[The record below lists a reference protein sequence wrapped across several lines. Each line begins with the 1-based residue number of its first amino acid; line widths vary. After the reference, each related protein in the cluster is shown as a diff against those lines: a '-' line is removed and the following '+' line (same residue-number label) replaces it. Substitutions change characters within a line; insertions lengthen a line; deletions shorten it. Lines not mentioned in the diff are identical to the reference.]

1 MHSIRHTLVST
12 MQQKLRVENSDIKE
26 IQMNY
31 LNPTFFIYL
40 LANQRSMEH
49 DEWTSSSFAV

>member
-1 MHSIRHTLVST
+1 